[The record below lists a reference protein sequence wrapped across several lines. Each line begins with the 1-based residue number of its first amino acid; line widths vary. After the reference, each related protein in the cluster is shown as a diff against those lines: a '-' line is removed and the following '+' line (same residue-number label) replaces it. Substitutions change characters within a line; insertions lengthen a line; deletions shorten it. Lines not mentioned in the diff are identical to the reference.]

1 MMMKRFLL
9 AAGLLTLAFAQP
21 VAAHSVW
28 IEPDQAGKLVINN
41 GDPGDLDVYDPARV
55 TKAWAFDAAGKPV
68 AAEIERMKES
78 AAVKPAGNAALVA
91 AFFDNKY
98 WAKGQDGKWNNG
110 PKGTVANPS
119 IAGPSYKMPKTYL
132 APVAGFAAPLGLD
145 LEIVPQADPA
155 TLKAGDKLTVL
166 VLLKGH
172 PLADANLVADL
183 FLGHDSK
190 AEKIKTGKDGKA
202 TVSVPKRG
210 FAGLEVSHFAKDA
223 GSDVEGTFYNASLVF
238 KVKQ

>member
-1 MMMKRFLL
+1 MMMKLFLL
-9 AAGLLTLAFAQP
+9 AAGLLIFGLAQP
-21 VAAHSVW
+21 AAAHSVW
-28 IEPDQAGKLVINN
+28 IEPDKAGKLVINN

-55 TKAWAFDAAGKPV
+55 TKAWAFDGAGKLVP
-68 AAEIERMKES
+68 AEVERMTES

-110 PKGTVANPS
+110 PKGTVANPT
-119 IAGPSYKMPKTYL
+119 IAGSSYKMPKTYL
-132 APVAGFAAPLGLD
+132 APVATFATPLGMD

-155 TLKAGDKLTVL
+155 TLKPGDKLTVL
-166 VLLKGH
+166 VLLKGQ
-172 PLADANLVADL
+172 PLADANLVADI
-183 FLGHDSK
+183 FLGHDAK

-202 TVSVPKRG
+202 SVTVPKRG

-223 GSDVEGTFYNASLVF
+223 GSEVEGTFYNASLVF